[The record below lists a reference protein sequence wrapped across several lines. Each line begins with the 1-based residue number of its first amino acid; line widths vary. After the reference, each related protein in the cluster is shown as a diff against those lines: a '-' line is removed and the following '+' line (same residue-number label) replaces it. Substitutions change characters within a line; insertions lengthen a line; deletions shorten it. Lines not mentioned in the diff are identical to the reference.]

1 MDIGT
6 DHLTG
11 NHVLGTNKAERRSKV
26 LITKL
31 LQKVV
36 SGIPYSADSD
46 SAMFP
51 CNSFILEKRGEVRDM
66 LLRVCDVSQGAAE
79 YTAGNQSETGM
90 DGDEIRSPF
99 LGMEEAVA
107 HDLGAIQDQKGL
119 HVGEALRTVRSLL
132 VQNYRCIDSGFP
144 PIAFVLQNKFRES
157 LNMPRSRKGSKN
169 RSTSGSSNDT
179 AGMNSNRDKH
189 HVSERSAGGKGVSS
203 DKKRRKRKK
212 NGGAHGRQRAPT
224 VHDVAAKNRHQRRME
239 NVHRVTISGGRIV

>member
-1 MDIGT
+1 
-6 DHLTG
+6 
-11 NHVLGTNKAERRSKV
+11 
-26 LITKL
+26 
-31 LQKVV
+31 
-36 SGIPYSADSD
+36 
-46 SAMFP
+46 
-51 CNSFILEKRGEVRDM
+51 M

-90 DGDEIRSPF
+90 DGDEIRSLF

-212 NGGAHGRQRAPT
+212 KRRGPRSPEGTNGA
-224 VHDVAAKNRHQRRME
+224 RRGSKKSPSRRNGKRSSRDDQWRKDRLIGYLARDM
-239 NVHRVTISGGRIV
+239 GL